1 MPAPDDGRV
10 GANLARCRAKL
21 AGRVALLRL
30 QVAKEGAE
38 AEDVPEEIEV
48 VVGEL
53 IEGLAH
59 PVRTPRSFEAPA
71 FADALFS
78 QDSIPRY
85 SSAKYLARLSLLLPP
100 SFASQVLDAIL
111 TSFEEALAEGST
123 TRGEGKAQGACLA
136 VGEMARRSV
145 LNRFE
150 ADERDG
156 VVRRILN
163 CTLQV
168 RPTCISL
175 FKKVRCASLT

>member
-1 MPAPDDGRV
+1 M
-10 GANLARCRAKL
+10 
-21 AGRVALLRL
+21 
-30 QVAKEGAE
+30 
-38 AEDVPEEIEV
+38 
-48 VVGEL
+48 
-53 IEGLAH
+53 
-59 PVRTPRSFEAPA
+59 
-71 FADALFS
+71 LFP

-111 TSFEEALAEGST
+111 TSFENALAEGST

-150 ADERDG
+150 ADERDE
-156 VVRRILN
+156 VVRRILD

-168 RPTCISL
+168 RPTRVSL
-175 FKKVRCASLT
+175 FKIR